1 MKKNLVAVAVA
12 SALVFAAAANAETTL
27 YGSVRMDVDYTN
39 PDAKGADAS
48 WDVKNEGSRLG
59 VKGSE
64 DLGGGLKAIYQYEF
78 GVRADGSTE
87 GPFSQRLSWVGLTG
101 GFGTVAIGRQETPA
115 YTFVGSNTDIFNG
128 PVTNPWSPSTEIL
141 QRRGNVVSYVTP
153 SFSGFTAAGALIMDQ
168 NNGVPFPYNP
178 ANENTGSDS
187 VDHYQV
193 AAKYENTFGNLGVLL
208 GGYFHD
214 AQEASF
220 AGNGDDIWIWG
231 VGGTLTFGD
240 FSLGATYE
248 KFDDKGTGDHNDYAG
263 YGLIAGF
270 DFGANTIRG
279 GWGRM
284 EPDINSLDDYD
295 TWEIGFEHRLSKRT
309 RLWVEYVD
317 TEIPAY
323 LSEFDVVGT
332 DGQIKGGS
340 NLALG
345 IRHDF

>member
-12 SALVFAAAANAETTL
+12 GALAFAAAANAETTL

-78 GVRADGSTE
+78 GVRADGSAD
-87 GPFSQRLSWVGLTG
+87 GSPFSQRLSWVGLTG

-115 YTFVGSNTDIFNG
+115 YTFVGANTDIFNG
-128 PVTNPWSPSTEIL
+128 PITNPWSPSTEIL

-153 SFSGFTAAGALIMDQ
+153 SFSGFTAAGAIIMDQ
-168 NNGVPFPYNP
+168 NSGVPFPYNT
-178 ANENTGSDS
+178 ANDNTGSDG
-187 VDHYQV
+187 VDHWQV
-193 AAKYENTFGNLGVLL
+193 AAKYENGPVSV
-208 GGYFHD
+208 GGYYHD
-214 AQEASF
+214 AQDASI
-220 AGNGDDIWIWG
+220 AGNGDDIVIWG
-231 VGGTLTFGD
+231 LGGTLTFGD

-248 KFDDKGTGDHNDYAG
+248 KLDDKGAGDEIDYAG

-279 GWGRM
+279 GWGR
-284 EPDINSLDDYD
+284 LDPSAAHTDTYD